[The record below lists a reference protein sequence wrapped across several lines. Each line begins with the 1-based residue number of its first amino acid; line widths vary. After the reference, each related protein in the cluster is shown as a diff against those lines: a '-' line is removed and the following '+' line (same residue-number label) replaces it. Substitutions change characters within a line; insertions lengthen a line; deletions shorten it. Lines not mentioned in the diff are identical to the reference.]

1 MKIKQV
7 FPRRNLIRPT
17 KMQCKI
23 NEYKKPMQVDSHN
36 LYSRWNHSRDLQ
48 ELHNYEGI
56 SKQMNMLECLWKKVS
71 SVKIKAYHL
80 YQTKCDM
87 GLYIIISLAFFYTYE
102 IYIWRFYENDTA
114 IWTCSIITCRI
125 WVIIT
130 IYLPLCLDTFAKC
143 A

>member
-1 MKIKQV
+1 MLRWPLSYDKFILLFFGNQYVYEVSMWKIKQV

-56 SKQMNMLECLWKKVS
+56 SKQMNMLEWLSKKVS

-87 GLYIIISLAFFYTYE
+87 GLYIIIGLAFFYTYA
-102 IYIWRFYENDTA
+102 IYIYSAF
-114 IWTCSIITCRI
+114 
-125 WVIIT
+125 
-130 IYLPLCLDTFAKC
+130 
-143 A
+143 